1 MRSRRLARR
10 VGAARKAVIQ
20 CNDEEENGG
29 CTRIRT
35 LDPLIKSQL
44 LYQLSY
50 TPVPAPARRLAAR
63 SAEHTR
69 KVQGRKGDYVAR
81 RDITGAVDFPYLEGF
96 AAGDAAVIDEVL
108 ELFEQQAQLW
118 SPMLDS
124 ASEGW
129 RDAVHTVKG
138 AARGV
143 GAHAL
148 GRACER
154 AESEGPAGLPDVHAA
169 LDAALFDIAAYRH
182 EQALRSLKG

>member
-1 MRSRRLARR
+1 
-10 VGAARKAVIQ
+10 
-20 CNDEEENGG
+20 
-29 CTRIRT
+29 
-35 LDPLIKSQL
+35 
-44 LYQLSY
+44 
-50 TPVPAPARRLAAR
+50 
-63 SAEHTR
+63 
-69 KVQGRKGDYVAR
+69 VAR

-96 AAGDAAVIDEVL
+96 AAGDSAVIDEVL
-108 ELFEQQAQLW
+108 ALFEQQAQLW

-148 GRACER
+148 GLACER
-154 AESEGPAGLPDVHAA
+154 AETEGTARLPDVHAA